1 MFVIYYFPD
10 ITSINKTKI
19 CYFLKNW
26 VLCLP
31 AISSC
36 SFCNGPAQY
45 YCKSCKRR
53 LCSEHIRV
61 SNTIYYCSNCDSE
74 GFDSKCQKCGSSTTL
89 IRHEPT
95 LTCEWCKSSDV
106 EDGLLYHQQ
115 LPHLIFSSFNELNR
129 KLSEVWDLT
138 QQYLTVVKSVFEVRK
153 ARIMLFDSV
162 EDEITL
168 LRGKIST
175 FIDQL
180 VKFEN
185 DTFSM
190 IDDKLKVIGYM
201 RFTNL
206 DNIEKAEEI
215 LNLLHARIDLLETT
229 LGSKFTDIENDFKTL
244 NKKVDFLSFQH
255 RLLNQIH
262 SLLPDDK
269 DEHLIS
275 IIPRIWLKKNNRLYK
290 KYLLVLTNRNIYFLR
305 EKGLFDVKLKSKET
319 LSLSYVVS
327 KKFVSRILSRNM
339 FQLKT
344 RLDSYTFFGRK
355 DSLNQFMIYF
365 YIIENY
371 IDYSIHKSSIIEDLQ
386 HYSLTINE
394 LKTNIQRNVSHLR
407 AYLLNKRELKRELY
421 WREGQDA
428 RFKKLFEQLLSV
440 ERKIHRLNDS
450 RKYDTRGTRGIDGL
464 LRKLT
469 REHTRLKQQLD
480 DIRRRSEEFDDMWE
494 F

>member
-1 MFVIYYFPD
+1 M
-10 ITSINKTKI
+10 
-19 CYFLKNW
+19 
-26 VLCLP
+26 LCLP

-45 YCKSCKRR
+45 YCKACKRR
-53 LCSEHIRV
+53 LCSEHIRI
-61 SNTIYYCSNCDSE
+61 SNTIYHCSNCDSE
-74 GFDSKCQKCGSSTTL
+74 GSDSKCLTCGFSTTL
-89 IRHEPT
+89 LRHEPT
-95 LTCEWCKSSDV
+95 HTCEWCKSTDV

-115 LPHLIFSSFNELNR
+115 LPHLIFSSFNELNK

-138 QQYLTVVKSVFEVRK
+138 QQYLQVVKSVYEMRK
-153 ARIMLFDSV
+153 ARIMLFGSV

-190 IDDKLKVIGYM
+190 VDDKLKVVGYM

-215 LNLLHARIDLLETT
+215 LSLLQSRLELLDTT
-229 LGSKFTDIENDFKTL
+229 LGGKFTDIENDFGVV
-244 NKKVDFLSFQH
+244 NKKVDFLGFQH
-255 RLLNQIH
+255 RLLNRIND
-262 SLLPDDK
+262 LLPEDK
-269 DEHLIS
+269 EEHLIS
-275 IIPRIWLKKNNRLYK
+275 IIPRIWLKKNSRFYK

-319 LSLSYVVS
+319 LSLSYITN
-327 KKFVSRILSRNM
+327 KKLVSRLLSRNM
-339 FQLKT
+339 FHFKT
-344 RLDSYTFFGRK
+344 RLDSYTLLGRK
-355 DSLNQFMIYF
+355 ESIDQFMIYF
-365 YIIENY
+365 HIIDNY
-371 IDYSIHKSSIIEDLQ
+371 IDYSIHKSSIIEDLKY
-386 HYSLTINE
+386 YSLTINE

-428 RFKKLFEQLLSV
+428 RFKKLFEQLLAV
-440 ERKIHRLNDS
+440 ERKIHKLSES

-464 LRKLT
+464 LNKLT
-469 REHTRLKQQLD
+469 REHTRLKQQLG
-480 DIRRRSEEFDDMWE
+480 DIRRRSDEFDEMWE

>member
-1 MFVIYYFPD
+1 M
-10 ITSINKTKI
+10 
-19 CYFLKNW
+19 
-26 VLCLP
+26 LCLP

-45 YCKSCKRR
+45 YCKTCKRR
-53 LCSEHIRV
+53 LCSKHVRM
-61 SNTIYYCSNCDSE
+61 SNTIYHCETCNTE
-74 GFDSKCQKCGSSTTL
+74 GFDPECSKCGSKTVLT
-89 IRHEPT
+89 RHEPT
-95 LTCEWCKSSDV
+95 LTCEWCKSTDV

-138 QQYLTVVKSVFEVRK
+138 QKYLGTVKSVYEMRK
-153 ARIMLFDSV
+153 ARIMLFGSV

-190 IDDKLKVIGYM
+190 VDEKLKVIGYM

-206 DNIEKAEEI
+206 DNIEKAEEL
-215 LNLLHARIDLLETT
+215 LNLLKSRLEHLDDT
-229 LGSKFTDIENDFKTL
+229 LANKFTDIEKDFTIL
-244 NKKVDFLSFQH
+244 NNKVNFLGFQL
-255 RLLNQIH
+255 RLLNRIH
-262 SLLPDDK
+262 SLLPEDNN
-269 DEHLIS
+269 EHLIS
-275 IIPRIWLKKNNRLYK
+275 IIPRIWLKKNSKLYK
-290 KYLLVLTNRNIYFLR
+290 KYLLVLTNKNIYFLR
-305 EKGLFDVKLKSKET
+305 EKGLFDVKLKSKES
-319 LSLSYVVS
+319 LSLSYIINRKQVS
-327 KKFVSRILSRNM
+327 GLLSRNM
-339 FQLKT
+339 FNFKT
-344 RLDSYTFFGRK
+344 RLDSYTLLGRK
-355 DSLNQFMIYF
+355 ESLDQFMIYF
-365 YIIENY
+365 HIIENY
-371 IDYSIHKSSIIEDLQ
+371 IDYSIHKSSIIEDLK

-440 ERKIHRLNDS
+440 ENKIHRLNES
-450 RKYDTRGTRGIDGL
+450 RKHGTRGTRGIDGL

-469 REHTRLKQQLD
+469 REHSRLKHQLD
-480 DIRRRSEEFDDMWE
+480 EIQRRSEEFDDMWE